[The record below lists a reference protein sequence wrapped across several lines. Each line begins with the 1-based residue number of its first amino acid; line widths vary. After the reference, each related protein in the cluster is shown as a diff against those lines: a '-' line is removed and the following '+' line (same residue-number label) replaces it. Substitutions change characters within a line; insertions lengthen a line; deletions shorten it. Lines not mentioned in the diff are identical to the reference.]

1 MSEINEVNQRKK
13 DVTTK
18 VLIALVSVMVVAI
31 GILAY
36 MLTDLSKRNKSI
48 IVQNQEVGL
57 EKDNLKI
64 QLNSLY
70 DDYDILETSN
80 DSLNSEIVQE
90 KEHILELIDELEN
103 VRNYSYSVQ
112 QKYEKELT
120 SLRSIMR
127 HYVFQ
132 IDSLDQ
138 MNKQL
143 IAENIQVRGDHDR
156 IKTEM
161 DDVVEHN
168 TELETVIE
176 GASILKT
183 AGISVKFLNKRGKDT
198 EKSSKIK
205 KIENSFTIVA
215 NDIAE
220 GGSRRVYLRIIR
232 PDGYT
237 MSAGE
242 TFEFREK
249 QIAYSAYRDVIYNNK
264 NLSVSIFYDVTETLT
279 TGKYTVEVYTD
290 KSLIGKSFF
299 TLEK

>member
-1 MSEINEVNQRKK
+1 MNEINEANQRKK

-31 GILAY
+31 GVLGY
-36 MLTDLSKRNKSI
+36 MLADLSKRNKTV
-48 IVQNQEVGL
+48 IVKSQEVGL

-70 DDYDILETSN
+70 DDYDVLETSN
-80 DSLNSEIVQE
+80 DSLNSEITRE
-90 KEHILELIDELEN
+90 KEHILELIDELES

-143 IAENIQVRGDHDR
+143 IAENIQVRDDHDR

-161 DDVVEHN
+161 DGVVEHN

-176 GASILKT
+176 GASVLKT

-205 KIENSFTIVA
+205 KIETSFTIVA

-220 GGSRRVYLRIIR
+220 SGSRRVYLRIIR

-237 MSAGE
+237 MSAGK

-279 TGKYTVEVYTD
+279 IGKYTVEVYTD
-290 KSLIGKSFF
+290 ASLIGKSFF